1 MTSHTARRATSPED
15 LAQLHALR
23 HDVFVVE
30 QGVPADLERDEL
42 DAGADHVLVADGRG
56 AVATGRLV
64 RVDADTGKIGRMAVR
79 ADARGA
85 GAGKAVLAELERIAG
100 ERGVASVIL
109 HAQASVVGFYARQG
123 YAAEGPRFEEAGIE
137 HVLMRKRLGTP

>member
-1 MTSHTARRATSPED
+1 MADLTVRRVETMED
-15 LAQLHALR
+15 RERAHALR
-23 HDVFVVE
+23 HEVFVVE
-30 QGVPADLERDEL
+30 QGVPAALERDEL
-42 DAGADHVLVADGRG
+42 DATADHVIAVDAPG

-79 ADARGA
+79 ADARGK
-85 GAGKAVLAELERIAG
+85 GAGRAVLAELERIAR
-100 ERGVASVIL
+100 ERGLGSVIL
-109 HAQASVVGFYARQG
+109 HAQASAESFYARLG